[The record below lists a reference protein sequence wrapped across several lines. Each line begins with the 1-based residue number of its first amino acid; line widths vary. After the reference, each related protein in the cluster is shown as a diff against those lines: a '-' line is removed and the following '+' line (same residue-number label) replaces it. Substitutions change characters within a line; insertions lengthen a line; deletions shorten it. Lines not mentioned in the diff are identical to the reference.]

1 MDFLSTP
8 LPTSSGTEEICE
20 KKRYGWNKG
29 LKKDKQ
35 WQEKISEALRK
46 RYFQGKTV
54 NEWQAILGGDKGR
67 IREHIKNGTMETYRP
82 YRLYLGLKS
91 MKNKHFVKKIMTPKG
106 VMTYEEAKKAFGWSQ
121 AETVRN
127 RVRSEDYPDWYEI
140 KEAAK

>member
-20 KKRYGWNKG
+20 KKQYGWSKG
-29 LKKDKQ
+29 IKQ
-35 WQEKISEALRK
+35 DSAWKQK
-46 RYFQGKTV
+46 RTQPRRFFQGKTIS
-54 NEWQAILGGDKGR
+54 EWQAILGGDLGT
-67 IREHIKNGTMETYRP
+67 IRDHIKNGTIETYRL

-127 RVRSEDYPDWYEI
+127 RVRSEDYPNWYEI
-140 KEAAK
+140 KEAQE